1 MAVNRMRNNQNST
14 NNMQE
19 MPNGSQARSAA
30 LTGSLSE
37 KIQKL
42 SFVKE
47 ELELY
52 LDTHPSCRTALDY
65 YQKTLMELERLTEQY
80 ENEVGPLTAA
90 GVRSTDEWTWI
101 GGPWPWQNEK
111 MKGRE

>member
-1 MAVNRMRNNQNST
+1 MNRMRNNQN
-14 NNMQE
+14 NNMQ
-19 MPNGSQARSAA
+19 NGSQTRSAA
-30 LTGSLSE
+30 LSGSLAE

-52 LDTHPSCRTALDY
+52 LDTHPTCRTALDY
-65 YQKTLMELERLTEQY
+65 YQQTLMELERLTEQH
-80 ENEVGPLTAA
+80 ENEVGPLTAS

-101 GGPWPWQNEK
+101 GGPWPWQNGN
-111 MKGRE
+111 MRGRE